1 MGFSILCV
9 LDEWGAPACEGF
21 EGGDKENLRDEL
33 SLEICRSIF
42 LTLFGLATPFASP
55 HIYICYRLFLCLSVT
70 YQTSYGH
77 GLTSPF
83 LSPDLLQLSIYDGFI
98 LLFYGWLC

>member
-42 LTLFGLATPFASP
+42 LTLFGLAKP
-55 HIYICYRLFLCLSVT
+55 
-70 YQTSYGH
+70 
-77 GLTSPF
+77 
-83 LSPDLLQLSIYDGFI
+83 LLLLLISIYVIDFS
-98 LLFYGWLC
+98 YV